1 MVGNEGFGSQQTSRT
16 PHRCRQG
23 VQAGERWSSRG
34 ELGHGV
40 PWLQTLKGFCYSWDK
55 GKASQGAACVCDLA
69 SVVLPP
75 LAPSISSILSLPQ
88 RPQGLYTSGC
98 FLHPEYSSLPTSAQG
113 LLFLSQILT
122 VTSSRMLSP
131 DSRDQGESVIPPSPG
146 TFLLST
152 CLGWKCTC
160 TCVSVSHLS
169 LAVC

>member
-1 MVGNEGFGSQQTSRT
+1 MVGNEGVGSQQTAGT

-122 VTSSRMLSP
+122 VTSSKMLSP
-131 DSRDQGESVIPPSPG
+131 DSCDQGESVIPR
-146 TFLLST
+146 LQVLSFSA
-152 CLGWKCTC
+152 L
-160 TCVSVSHLS
+160 V
-169 LAVC
+169 